1 MSAGLKNSNS
11 ISIGPCELRIG
22 DYTSNVLQVLPV
34 LTASNNFGYSEVT
47 NIVYSV
53 DTKTRRN
60 VDSFLIGA
68 AFSNTIACSIE
79 SQTVEF
85 SKDIIQ
91 LLFGIMPDSNAYINL
106 GVVTDIDLRLELVY
120 TYPDTTKGLSFVFPK
135 VRINKG
141 LNVSLTG
148 DAEASPSL
156 NFTVLEET
164 SAAWAGKPYGIIYST
179 GF

>member
-1 MSAGLKNSNS
+1 M
-11 ISIGPCELRIG
+11 
-22 DYTSNVLQVLPV
+22 
-34 LTASNNFGYSEVT
+34 
-47 NIVYSV
+47 
-53 DTKTRRN
+53 
-60 VDSFLIGA
+60 
-68 AFSNTIACSIE
+68 E